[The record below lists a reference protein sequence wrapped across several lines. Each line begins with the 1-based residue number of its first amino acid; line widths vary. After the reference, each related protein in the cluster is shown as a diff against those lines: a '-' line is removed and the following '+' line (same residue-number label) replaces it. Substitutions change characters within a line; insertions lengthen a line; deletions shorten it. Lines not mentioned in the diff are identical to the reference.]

1 MQSNPP
7 YCDDLTRVQVDSV
20 HLGDEDGGHSLV
32 KSGAVH
38 VYSGSDRDDEA
49 GYTPVNVVVLLQTP
63 ESDGQ
68 SCSTIRERQSY
79 DKDTCKNF
87 LYSYV

>member
-1 MQSNPP
+1 M
-7 YCDDLTRVQVDSV
+7 DSV

-49 GYTPVNVVVLLQTP
+49 GYTPVNVVVFLQTP

-68 SCSTIRERQSY
+68 SCSTIRKRQSY
-79 DKDTCKNF
+79 DKDTCNTLSIVMFRLVKNSNIME
-87 LYSYV
+87 LCKR